1 MKKHKIE
8 ERTETREIHEKTA
21 ASQFFS
27 DNVQSI
33 ALGTWQS
40 QALLRL
46 GLTVEWA
53 PADKPSHLA
62 YPALNHWE

>member
-8 ERTETREIHEKTA
+8 GHTETREIHEKTA
-21 ASQFFS
+21 ASRFFS

-33 ALGTWQS
+33 ALGTGQS

-46 GLTVEWA
+46 GLTVERA
-53 PADKPSHLA
+53 PADKRSHLA
-62 YPALNHWE
+62 YPPLNHWE